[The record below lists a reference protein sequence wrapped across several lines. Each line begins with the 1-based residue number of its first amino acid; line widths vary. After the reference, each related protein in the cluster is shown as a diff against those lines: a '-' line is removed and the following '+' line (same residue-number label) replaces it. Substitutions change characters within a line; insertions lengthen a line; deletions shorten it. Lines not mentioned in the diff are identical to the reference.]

1 MELSKWIRIQK
12 VEDINFLDKNFATK
26 LNISQPYLCGLKSG
40 RCRPSYELAMKIEKI
55 TNGQVTA
62 WEMLNLKPYKG

>member
-55 TNGQVTA
+55 TKRSSNRLGNVK
-62 WEMLNLKPYKG
+62 LKTL